1 MQCVVAGHIPG
12 IQSRH
17 GIGVYEREIFL
28 SRNGRAETTL
38 RDSRPISCRRCPLR
52 KLPVFRTF
60 SPRELDFMARFKTGE
75 LVVEAGATIVMEETA
90 SPHLFTVLDGWAYRH
105 KQLEDGRRQVLN
117 FSLAGD
123 LVGLQSAMMNDIQ
136 HTVTALTRTTLCVFQ
151 RDRIWTM
158 FTDFPELSYSLTWLA
173 AREEQLLDGHLLSLG
188 QRTALERAA
197 FLFLHLYDRAERV
210 GYAGEGQMRAPFT
223 QVHLADALGITNVH
237 FSRTLKKLQDRN
249 LLRWS
254 EGMIYLKDR
263 SQLEAIAA
271 YEPLSDQ
278 TRPLI

>member
-1 MQCVVAGHIPG
+1 MGAEMTGEFV
-12 IQSRH
+12 
-17 GIGVYEREIFL
+17 
-28 SRNGRAETTL
+28 SRNDRVETQH
-38 RDSRPISCRRCPLR
+38 SGNRPVSCRHCPLR
-52 KLPVFRTF
+52 TRPVFRPF
-60 SPRELDFMARFKTGE
+60 SPRELDFMGRFKTGE
-75 LVVEAGATIVMEETA
+75 LVVEAGATVLMEETA

-117 FSLAGD
+117 FSLPGD

-151 RDRIWTM
+151 RDRIWTI

-197 FLFLHLYDRAERV
+197 FLFLHLHDRAERV
-210 GYAGEGQMRAPFT
+210 GYAADGQMRAPFT

-263 SQLEAIAA
+263 AQLEAIAA
-271 YEPLSDQ
+271 YEAPSEQ

>member
-1 MQCVVAGHIPG
+1 M
-12 IQSRH
+12 SK
-17 GIGVYEREIFL
+17 
-28 SRNGRAETTL
+28 NGRVETTF
-38 RDSRPISCRRCPLR
+38 RDSRPVSCRQCPLR
-52 KLPVFRTF
+52 KLPVFRPF
-60 SPRELDFMARFKTGE
+60 SPRELDFMSRFKTGE
-75 LVVEAGATIVMEETA
+75 LVVEAGATVLMEETA

-117 FSLAGD
+117 FSLPGD
-123 LVGLQSAMMNDIQ
+123 LVGLQSAVMNHIQ

-151 RDRIWTM
+151 RDRIWTI
-158 FTDFPELSYSLTWLA
+158 FTDFPELSFALTWLA

-210 GYAGEGQMRAPFT
+210 GYAADGQMRAPFT

-237 FSRTLKKLQDRN
+237 FSRTLKKLQDDN

-254 EGMIYLKDR
+254 EGMIYLRDR
-263 SQLEAIAA
+263 VKIEAIAS
-271 YEPLSDQ
+271 YEAPPDQ